1 MAKRGDPIDGVMLF
15 DKPYGMSSNAAVQTV
30 RRRINAQK
38 AGHTGTLDPMAT
50 GLLPLCF
57 GNATKFSADLLH
69 ADKGYTARVKLGEVS
84 ETGDAEGDIIERHEV
99 SVTFEQLT
107 EVVGRFLGDIMQV
120 PPMYSALKVN
130 GRCLYQLAR
139 EGETVERAPR
149 AVTIKSIEAS
159 DFDGTSFTL
168 TCLVSK
174 GTYIRVLAEDI
185 GRALGCG
192 AHLTALRRTRV
203 GELTLDRAVSLETLD
218 ACEGPEV
225 ARQHLLGADALL
237 STLEAVHL
245 DEMQMTRFMTGQ
257 RLALGLTMRGRV
269 RVYGPNKMLLGTA
282 LVNDRGVLEPERLI
296 AH

>member
-203 GELTLDRAVSLETLD
+203 GELTLDRAVTLETLD
-218 ACEGPEV
+218 ACDGPEA